1 MSKVKKKSDKK
12 RFSKKKEKKN
22 KRKSK
27 RTDFDIIQKDSKAK
41 VKEKKLNKRVK
52 LGQNSISSNA
62 FNLSQ
67 EVDELFETQLDI
79 NSLDRPDSIKG

>member
-27 RTDFDIIQKDSKAK
+27 RTDFDIIQKDLKAK

-52 LGQNSISSNA
+52 LGQNSIRSNA
-62 FNLSQ
+62 FDLSQ